1 MRIGY
6 ELCHRR
12 RFFPVKLDDASGQLD
27 VSMRASSNASLPTFF
42 LWVSWITSLDLAS
55 NHSNNAAFWS
65 LIKKNF
71 GGLAAIIC
79 LFPRVVSCFQFFSV
93 LLNIT
98 CLSVTN

>member
-65 LIKKNF
+65 LIKKK
-71 GGLAAIIC
+71 LRWISSYYM
-79 LFPRVVSCFQFFSV
+79 LVPSCG
-93 LLNIT
+93 
-98 CLSVTN
+98 